1 MSHDPNE
8 DATIDARARD
18 AVDTAVRVLLVEE
31 PFFAHVL
38 SGIPRRITRSV
49 RTAAVG
55 FHDPG
60 EGVCKLMVNP
70 RFILGLPEPQRVAVL
85 KHEVLHLLLRH
96 PFRDAGRDPRILGIA
111 ADLVVNALVPP
122 WPLPA
127 NAVTIEHFAPLGL
140 RPGESLDHYYRA
152 RERAATERPAFA
164 EWLEGGEDPEQER
177 GIGPGSHRP
186 WPGEGPEGEPDSRR
200 TAAAKLVDDAI
211 EKAWEQVSEETR
223 SALPGEV
230 TRGIEELLTHRRAPR
245 DWTRTLRRFAQSVR
259 RAPLRNTIR
268 RPSRRFGTYP
278 GLRLRR
284 TSRLAVVVDTSRS
297 IEIPVLER
305 FFSEV
310 DAIWRAGAEVVIIE
324 CDAAVQSARPY
335 DGRPPTHA
343 RGRGGT
349 GYDPALRWIRQEE
362 LRRAFDGIIYL
373 TDGFAPPPTV
383 RPRCRHILWVLAPG
397 GTEKHLRGEHVIRLR
412 RLPHAAGS

>member
-1 MSHDPNE
+1 
-8 DATIDARARD
+8 
-18 AVDTAVRVLLVEE
+18 
-31 PFFAHVL
+31 
-38 SGIPRRITRSV
+38 
-49 RTAAVG
+49 
-55 FHDPG
+55 
-60 EGVCKLMVNP
+60 
-70 RFILGLPEPQRVAVL
+70 
-85 KHEVLHLLLRH
+85 
-96 PFRDAGRDPRILGIA
+96 
-111 ADLVVNALVPP
+111 VVNALVPP

-152 RERAATERPAFA
+152 LERAATERPAFA

-373 TDGFAPPPTV
+373 TDGFAPSPTV